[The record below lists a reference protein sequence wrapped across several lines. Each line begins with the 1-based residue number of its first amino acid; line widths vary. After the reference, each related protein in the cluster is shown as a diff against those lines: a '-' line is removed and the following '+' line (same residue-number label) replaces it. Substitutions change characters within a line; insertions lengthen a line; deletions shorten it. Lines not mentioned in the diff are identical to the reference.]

1 MTRRKHDAPATLT
14 PAMPPPPPAFVA
26 CPSYALAWRDAV
38 GDTALAVWALL
49 AHTDGQRC
57 AMRAVA
63 AYLRLS
69 AGEMFD
75 ALQAL
80 DDVGLLSLR
89 AEGQAPEDV

>member
-1 MTRRKHDAPATLT
+1 MT
-14 PAMPPPPPAFVA
+14 PAIPPPPPPFVA
-26 CPSYALAWRDAV
+26 CPEYAMRWRDAV
-38 GDTALAVWALL
+38 GDTALAVWAMLCR
-49 AHTDGQRC
+49 ADGKRC

-63 AYLRLS
+63 EYLRLT

-89 AEGQAPEDV
+89 AEGQALEV